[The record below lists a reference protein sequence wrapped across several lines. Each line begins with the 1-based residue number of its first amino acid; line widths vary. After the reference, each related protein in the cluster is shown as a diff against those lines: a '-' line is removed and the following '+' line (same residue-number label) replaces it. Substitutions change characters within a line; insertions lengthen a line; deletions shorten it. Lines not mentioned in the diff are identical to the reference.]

1 MNRLRLRHSP
11 RSRTALPPPL
21 RAAVP
26 LLLLFL
32 ISCGEDSSSPPPV
45 PLQEI
50 APPDISQ
57 IRIAP
62 NSAILGIGAEE
73 QFFATVVNGRG
84 EVLTGI
90 NLIWM
95 IDNPTA
101 ATVSSDGW
109 VKGLQ
114 EGTATLTASF
124 GDDVSNPATLAVVV
138 PPEAPPIA
146 SIEVTGTHRI
156 LFVGNQARF
165 TATAKD
171 PNGRMLHGILFSWS
185 SSAPEIVSVDQ
196 RGLATAFAPGEAVI
210 TAVVTPPDP
219 PVFTPLADNTLS
231 QSAGL
236 TVSDDNSLPIA
247 EITATARKG
256 KAPFTVAFSGTESED
271 PDGWIT
277 FYTWNFGD
285 GSPPFY
291 APTARHTYDRPGEF
305 TATVTVTDLDG
316 ATAIASAVITVDP
329 S

>member
-1 MNRLRLRHSP
+1 MNRFGLRHSM
-11 RSRTALPPPL
+11 RSLRSDMIRSLRTAAPL
-21 RAAVP
+21 V
-26 LLLLFL
+26 LLLFL
-32 ISCGEDSSSPPPV
+32 IGCGEDSSPRPA
-45 PLQEI
+45 PLQEL
-50 APPDISQ
+50 APPDIAKIQ
-57 IRIAP
+57 ITP

-73 QFFATVVNGRG
+73 QFLATVLNGQG

-90 NLIWM
+90 NLVWK

-124 GDDVSNPATLAVVV
+124 GDDVSNPAEITVVV

-146 SIEVTGTHRI
+146 SIDVTSTHRI

-171 PNGRMLHGILFSWS
+171 PNGRTLQGILFSWS

-196 RGLATAFAPGEAVI
+196 RGLATALAPGDAAI
-210 TAVVTPPDP
+210 TVTVAPPDP
-219 PVFTPLADNTLS
+219 PVFTPLDDAPPS
-231 QSAGL
+231 QSAIL
-236 TVSDDNSLPIA
+236 TVTDDNSPPIA
-247 EITATARKG
+247 LMTTTARRG
-256 KAPFTVAFSGTESED
+256 EAPFTVAFSGTRSDD

-291 APTARHTYDRPGEF
+291 APTARHTYERPGEF
-305 TATVTVTDLDG
+305 IATLTVTDPDG
-316 ATAIASAVITVDP
+316 ATTIASAAITVDP
-329 S
+329 